1 MVTVSFEIRAYS
13 VHTGF
18 RYLKLSN
25 KMKTQLT
32 TAILLLN
39 VVSIGF
45 SQNEFTID
53 FEEIPNAAPSEGL
66 NIGDQFLDAYGI
78 SFALEDGNVPVL
90 AKVGSPTTAFQSS
103 YGSDTPA
110 PGENIGDYFLTD
122 DGELSGLD
130 SPPLLITSENPIQKI
145 SGEVLDIDFGE
156 FFIIEAMDIN
166 GTVVQSDTIES
177 GDSDTG
183 DGVAANWE
191 FEVSQCIGVYSIRLE
206 GKRET
211 AGAFGLGLDNFFI
224 QLLELNPEQ
233 LVNIETDSS
242 DCMMSNGSIRV
253 VNNSSSDLTYSIDGV
268 NFQATPIFQ
277 NLPFGNYTVYIQND
291 LGCTGTLETSIESE
305 GFVERNISQEI
316 CEDETFDFLGEILD
330 TSGVYTSV
338 LAAENGCDTMVTLE
352 LNQLANPVSTFT
364 YQGCEGD
371 GFSAIIGGTVYDE
384 TNPTGQEILTAES
397 GCDSVVNV
405 DLSFGSSISF
415 ALPRDTL
422 VAMGDTVRILPP
434 SFHFEPDALL
444 WSTNIA
450 DSYCSDCPVLDILP
464 LRSGQISLTVID
476 TNGCRATSTLELVL
490 EPLRVYIPNSFSPNR
505 DGINDR
511 FRIYTNYQGLSI
523 VRFEVYDRWGG
534 RVFSQDGIRSDLS
547 QAAWD
552 GTLNGR
558 ELNTGLYVYLIEVE
572 TASGGRKHY
581 AGEVHLLK

>member
-1 MVTVSFEIRAYS
+1 M
-13 VHTGF
+13 
-18 RYLKLSN
+18 
-25 KMKTQLT
+25 
-32 TAILLLN
+32 
-39 VVSIGF
+39 SIGF

-66 NIGDQFLDAYGI
+66 SVGDQFLDAYGI
-78 SFALEDGNVPVL
+78 SFALENGNVPVL
-90 AKVGSPTTAFQSS
+90 AKVGSPTAAFQSS

-122 DGELSGLD
+122 DGELSGLE

-156 FFIIEAMDIN
+156 FFVIEAMDIN
-166 GTVVQSDTIES
+166 GAVIQSDTIES

-191 FEVSQCIGVYSIRLE
+191 LESSQCAGIYSIRLE
-206 GKRET
+206 GKRST
-211 AGAFGLGLDNFFI
+211 AGAFGLGVDNFFI
-224 QLLELNPEQ
+224 QLLEPNPEQ
-233 LVNIETDSS
+233 LVNIETDSA
-242 DCMMSNGSIRV
+242 DCTMSNGSIRV

-277 NLPFGNYTVYIQND
+277 NLPSGNYIVYIQND

-305 GFVERNISQEI
+305 EFVELNISEEI
-316 CEDETFDFLGEILD
+316 CEDETFDFFGEILD

-338 LAAENGCDTMVTLE
+338 LAAENGCDTIVTLE
-352 LNQLANPVSTFT
+352 LNQSANPVSTFT

-371 GFSAIIGGTVYDE
+371 GFSASIGGTVYDE

-405 DLSFGSSISF
+405 DLSFASSVSF
-415 ALPRDTL
+415 AFPRDTL
-422 VAMGDTVRILPP
+422 VAMGGTVRIPPP
-434 SFHFEPDALL
+434 SFNFEPDTLL
-444 WSTNIA
+444 WSTTTS
-450 DSYCSDCPVLDILP
+450 DSYCSDCPVLDLLP
-464 LRSGQISLTVID
+464 LRSGQVSLTVID
-476 TNGCRATSTLELVL
+476 TNGCTATSTLELVL
-490 EPLRVYIPNSFSPNR
+490 EPVQVYIPNSFSPNR

-511 FRIYTNYQGLSI
+511 LRIYTNYKGLSI

-534 RVFSQDGIRSDLS
+534 QVFSHNGISSDLS

-552 GTLNGR
+552 GTSNGKG
-558 ELNTGLYVYLIEVE
+558 LKTGLYVYLIEVE
-572 TASGGRKHY
+572 TASGRRKQY
-581 AGEVHLLK
+581 SGEVNLLK